1 MNRVNSK
8 LARNGGF
15 TLLEL
20 LIAVAIIGVLA
31 AIALP
36 LYQKEVEQTRR
47 SKAEGDLMQLSQWME
62 RRYST
67 NFDYRDTS
75 GVNPSLPFTTSPH
88 DGSAVFYDISFSG
101 NVTKNTYKLQAK
113 PINGQT
119 GDQCGTLTIDQADNR
134 GADASDC
141 W

>member
-1 MNRVNSK
+1 MNSK
-8 LARNGGF
+8 PTRNTGF
-15 TLLEL
+15 TLIEL

-36 LYQKEVEQTRR
+36 LYQKQVEQTRR
-47 SKAEGDLMQLSQWME
+47 SAAEGDLVQLSQWME

-67 NFDYRDTS
+67 NFDYRNTS
-75 GVNPSLPFTTSPH
+75 GANPSLPFTSSPH
-88 DGSAVFYDISFSG
+88 DGSQPFYNISFSG
-101 NVTKNTYKLQAK
+101 SVTKKTYELQAT

-119 GDQCGTLTIDQADNR
+119 DDPCGTLTIDQADNR
-134 GADASDC
+134 GADTSDC